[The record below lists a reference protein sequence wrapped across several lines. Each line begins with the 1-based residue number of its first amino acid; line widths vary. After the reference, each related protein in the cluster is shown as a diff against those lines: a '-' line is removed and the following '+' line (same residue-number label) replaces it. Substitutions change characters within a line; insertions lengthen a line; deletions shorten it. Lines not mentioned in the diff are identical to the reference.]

1 MKLAELQRDFRSWL
15 TDAAPDAAVRLGG
28 GEAPGLAVYQN
39 NYRAQLVGCLRESYP
54 QLRAHIGDERFL
66 FAAAAHIKRRPPH
79 AWTLDAYADGFGA
92 TLAELF
98 PDNPDVDELAWIE
111 LALADAFV
119 APDAAPLLAGALP
132 EVDWERVCLRFTPS
146 LRLAPLSTNADD
158 IWWALRDGQ
167 PVPEAAMRPAGHG
180 MAVWRRSYVSS
191 LRALAPLEFAAL
203 AQASGQGQGSF
214 GALCAMLIDQ
224 LGEAEGVAKAGALLA
239 DWIASE
245 LITGLDDSQPPL

>member
-15 TDAAPDAAVRLGG
+15 TDAGSAAAASAAGRLGG
-28 GEAPGLAVYQN
+28 GDAPGLAVYQN

-66 FAAAAHIKRRPPH
+66 FAAAAHIKRRPPS

-132 EVDWERVCLRFTPS
+132 EVDWERARLRFTPS

-167 PVPEAAMRPAGHG
+167 PVPEAAMRAEVHG
-180 MAVWRRSYVSS
+180 VAVWRRGYVSS
-191 LRALAPLEFAAL
+191 LRTLAPLDFAAL
-203 AQASGQGQGSF
+203 SQASGQGSF
-214 GALCAMLIDQ
+214 GALCAMLIDE

-239 DWIASE
+239 DWIANE
-245 LITGLDDSQPPL
+245 MITGLED